1 MAVTATTHN
10 SLVAEHHL
18 LQPVRSS
25 VAVVARGGHGE
36 MPAGFASCGETV
48 VTGLAR
54 TQGQA
59 NVAERRWNPNRRV
72 VATVAAGD
80 RKYMAVGFGHCAH
93 AVAFHMTSRAFARR
107 AAINTLNVA
116 IAAPRRSMG
125 AGQIKSCFYVVKIGG
140 VEVHLWRLNL
150 RQRALNRGQEK
161 YE

>member
-1 MAVTATTHN
+1 MAVAATAHDT
-10 SLVAEHHL
+10 LVAEHHL
-18 LQPVRSS
+18 LQPVRGSMT
-25 VAVVARGGHGE
+25 VVARGGHRE
-36 MPAGFASCGETV
+36 VAAGFACRGKTV
-48 VTGLAR
+48 MTGLAR
-54 TQGQA
+54 TQSQA
-59 NVAERRWNPNRRV
+59 NVAERRGNPNRRI

-80 RKYMAVGFGHCAH
+80 SKNMAVRFGHRAH
-93 AVAFHMTSRAFARR
+93 AIAFHMTSRAFARR